1 SAVRRPGS
9 EPGPRPRPEATC
21 WQGTEKPSE
30 SDGGQFP
37 SHPGRPGPETSSEGA
52 HLTPN
57 PQEIQAGFTPL
68 HPLPSLPLHPVIHP
82 SIPPSLPASRRQKS
96 PVNSKHLYGQG
107 PIRGPPFPEPAQM
120 KFYSLHEKITGGG
133 GEKTENKVKQTVG
146 EDQGREEMRATCQH
160 GIMVHKSPLLCPQSV
175 SDKLVQTRKATGSDA
190 ACHLERV

>member
-1 SAVRRPGS
+1 MSRPGCGT
-9 EPGPRPRPEATC
+9 EPRPRSCPEATC
-21 WQGTEKPSE
+21 WQGTKKTTE

-68 HPLPSLPLHPVIHP
+68 STPPISSPPPHHPSIHPSLPVSP
-82 SIPPSLPASRRQKS
+82 RRQKS

-120 KFYSLHEKITGGG
+120 KFYCLHEKITGGG

-146 EDQGREEMRATCQH
+146 KDQGGEEMR
-160 GIMVHKSPLLCPQSV
+160 GKE
-175 SDKLVQTRKATGSDA
+175 LVIREL
-190 ACHLERV
+190 ACFPVCS

>member
-1 SAVRRPGS
+1 MHKWDVSVRLQSAVSRPGS

-68 HPLPSLPLHPVIHP
+68 HPLPSLPLHPTIH
-82 SIPPSLPASRRQKS
+82 PSLPASLRRQKALQIQSICTGKGQSEGRLSQS
-96 PVNSKHLYGQG
+96 PRRWNFILCTKKLQG
-107 PIRGPPFPEPAQM
+107 E
-120 KFYSLHEKITGGG
+120 
-133 GEKTENKVKQTVG
+133 GEKKQK
-146 EDQGREEMRATCQH
+146 
-160 GIMVHKSPLLCPQSV
+160 IK
-175 SDKLVQTRKATGSDA
+175 
-190 ACHLERV
+190 

>member
-1 SAVRRPGS
+1 MAPFRLQSAVRRPGS

-96 PVNSKHLYGQG
+96 PLPANTASWGLRKETGDARVSPTQEDRKKKAGSMKVHL
-107 PIRGPPFPEPAQM
+107 
-120 KFYSLHEKITGGG
+120 
-133 GEKTENKVKQTVG
+133 
-146 EDQGREEMRATCQH
+146 RASFGAMTQVFSGVCN
-160 GIMVHKSPLLCPQSV
+160 
-175 SDKLVQTRKATGSDA
+175 
-190 ACHLERV
+190 RV